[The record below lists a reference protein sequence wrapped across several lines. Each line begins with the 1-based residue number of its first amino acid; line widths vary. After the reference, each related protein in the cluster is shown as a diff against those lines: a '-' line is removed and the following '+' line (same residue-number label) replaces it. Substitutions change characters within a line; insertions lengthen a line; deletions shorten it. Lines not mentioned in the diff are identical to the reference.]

1 MRVLITRPE
10 PDASRTAAKLQ
21 RLGHESV
28 VDSLLTLEL
37 LPPKQLPGGTF
48 AAIAATSANALRIA
62 AVKVEL
68 TQLRALPLY
77 AVGGRSAEAARE
89 AGFRNVFSAD
99 GDAVAIT
106 ELIARTLPPGSR
118 VLHLAGEER
127 AQDLGVLLAPA
138 KIAVEVFALYRMRAA
153 ESFGAAAAAA
163 ISSGELDAVM
173 LFSPR
178 SAATFV
184 AIAERQGLAG
194 AVRRLRHLCIS
205 HATAA
210 PLIAI
215 GAKVE
220 VAAEPREDAMAALLV
235 S

>member
-1 MRVLITRPE
+1 VADPLLVLE
-10 PDASRTAAKLQ
+10 PVPV
-21 RLGHESV
+21 G
-28 VDSLLTLEL
+28 EL
-37 LPPKQLPGGTF
+37 PAGPF
-48 AAIAATSANALRIA
+48 SAVAVTSANALRVA
-62 AVKVEL
+62 RNVKSLEAM
-68 TQLRALPLY
+68 RPLPFF
-77 AVGGRSAEAARE
+77 AVGANTAQAADE
-89 AGFRNVFSAD
+89 AGFKTVQNAD
-99 GDAVAIT
+99 GDAVALAR
-106 ELIARTLPPGSR
+106 LIARELPPGSR

>member
-10 PDASRTAAKLQ
+10 PDASRTAAYLK
-21 RLGHESV
+21 RLGHEAV
-28 VDSLLTLEL
+28 VDPLLALEL
-37 LPPKQLPGGTF
+37 LPPKQLPAGTF
-48 AAIAATSANALRIA
+48 AAIAATSANALRVA

-89 AGFRNVFSAD
+89 AGFRNVYNAD
-99 GDAVAIT
+99 GDAAALA
-106 ELIARTLPPGSR
+106 ELIARTLPPGSS

-127 AQDLGVLLAPA
+127 AQDLGTLLAQA
-138 KIAVEVFALYRMRAA
+138 NISVEVFTLYRMRAA
-153 ESFGAAAAAA
+153 EGFGPAGVALG
-163 ISSGELDAVM
+163 SGRLDAVM
-173 LFSPR
+173 HFSPR
-178 SAATFV
+178 SAATFTAITERRGFV
-184 AIAERQGLAG
+184 A

-210 PLIAI
+210 PLIAM
-215 GAKVE
+215 GLKVE
-220 VAAEPREDAMAALLV
+220 IASRPNEDALMALLE